1 MKPQSEGQLVFHRF
15 IRHRAAM
22 VGLIVVLLIVVVSY
36 SSVGVRVAGWQV
48 PGWWKYDH
56 TALLAVE
63 NRGRPTLEIPGLFG
77 GKQFHIGDH
86 PFGQDVVGH
95 DVFALTMKGVQTSIY
110 VMVVLSVVACLIGI
124 TIGAIAGY
132 YRGWVD
138 HVLMRLTD
146 LVITFPVIVV
156 GAVLG
161 KLVQS
166 NGPTALAVAL
176 GLIFWTTLARLVR
189 GEFLTLR
196 EREFVDAARVAGA
209 SGFRIIRKH
218 LLPNAMGV
226 IIVNTTLLMA
236 AAVLLETGLSFLGF
250 GISSPDISLGKM
262 ISDYQAA
269 FSTRPWLFW
278 WPGFFIIV
286 LALSV
291 NFVGDG
297 LRDAFDP
304 RQQRLPSARKMAMSR
319 FKR

>member
-22 VGLIVVLLIVVVSY
+22 VGLAILLLIVIVSY
-36 SSVGVRVAGWQV
+36 SSVGVRVAGWHI

-56 TALLAVE
+56 TALLPIE
-63 NRGRPTLEIPGLFG
+63 NGGHPTR
-77 GKQFHIGDH
+77 DH

-110 VMVVLSVVACLIGI
+110 VMVVLSVVACLMGI
-124 TIGAIAGY
+124 TVGAIAGY

-138 HVLMRLTD
+138 HALMRLTD
-146 LVITFPVIVV
+146 LVITFPVIVI

-304 RQQRLPSARKMAMSR
+304 RQQRLPSARWR
-319 FKR
+319 FIR